1 MLIQYKQLI
10 GLDVETQSG
19 ELLGKV
25 AGLVVNTDTQE
36 IEQYE
41 VRFSLVKQF
50 LGEVLL
56 INRKQVREIKK
67 DKVVVEDGVVKEYK
81 FQPAVDV

>member
-1 MLIQYKQLI
+1 MLIQHKQLI

-19 ELLGKV
+19 EVLGKI
-25 AGLVVNTDTQE
+25 AGLLINVDTHE

-41 VRFSLVKQF
+41 VSPSLVKQF
-50 LGEVLL
+50 LGEILL
-56 INRKQVREIKK
+56 INRKQVKEIKK

-81 FQPAVDV
+81 FQPAIDV

>member
-1 MLIQYKQLI
+1 MLIQHKQLI

-19 ELLGKV
+19 DVLGKI
-25 AGLVVNTDTQE
+25 AGFLVNIDTHE

-41 VRFSLVKQF
+41 VSPSLVKQF

-56 INRKQVREIKK
+56 INRKQVKEIKK
-67 DKVVVEDGVVKEYK
+67 DKIIVEDGVVKEYK
-81 FQPAVDV
+81 FQPAIDV

>member
-1 MLIQYKQLI
+1 MLLQHKQLI

-25 AGLVVNTDTQE
+25 AGFVINIDTHE

-41 VRFSLVKQF
+41 VSPSLVKQF
-50 LGEVLL
+50 LGRVLL
-56 INRKQVREIKK
+56 VNRKQVREIKK
-67 DKVVVEDGVVKEYK
+67 NKIIVEDGVVKEWK
-81 FQPAVDV
+81 LQPAVDV